1 MGTFVALAA
10 LVLSSQALADQYRP
24 AAQSIWTMS
33 ETHLVLHEHDTARQH
48 AELRIIERETGKETY
63 RGESSTFTML
73 VPVEEGKYFAG
84 LSNHKL
90 HSRDYGYNFA
100 LFTPD
105 GEILSR
111 AYITTVTGYC
121 GRVRES
127 VSMGVYWFTD
137 PPDISL
143 IVEEGM
149 PVAVKVGRRCRIPFG
164 DHKETFE
171 SYAIKAKECREN
183 NCYRA
188 RRPADNAGQCKPAE
202 QVK

>member
-1 MGTFVALAA
+1 MDLIKPTPSKRRKTMGTFVALAA

-105 GEILSR
+105 GRILSR
-111 AYITTVTGYC
+111 VNVTPESGYC
-121 GRVRES
+121 PDKYTQGDFY
-127 VSMGVYWFTD
+127 YWYSNIPEITFL
-137 PPDISL
+137 PD
-143 IVEEGM
+143 
-149 PVAVKVGRRCRIPFG
+149 
-164 DHKETFE
+164 
-171 SYAIKAKECREN
+171 
-183 NCYRA
+183 
-188 RRPADNAGQCKPAE
+188 AE
-202 QVK
+202 QPTHIIVKSPNSRAEACELPF